1 MNTGIISIRYAR
13 AFLKYVNIQG
23 DADATYND
31 VVRLRNALT
40 TSSCYEALKSS
51 VSLDSLSPSLI
62 RFLEFVFSKG
72 RGELLKFILHDF
84 EELYLEDRKIIQA
97 KLFTSVAS
105 EKLENFLKN
114 TIKSSTGCQ
123 LQLETV
129 IEPDLIG
136 GFTFSIKDIRVDASV
151 KGQIETLRKQF
162 ISKNK
167 RIV

>member
-1 MNTGIISIRYAR
+1 MCIR
-13 AFLKYVNIQG
+13 
-23 DADATYND
+23 
-31 VVRLRNALT
+31 
-40 TSSCYEALKSS
+40 
-51 VSLDSLSPSLI
+51 
-62 RFLEFVFSKG
+62 
-72 RGELLKFILHDF
+72 
-84 EELYLEDRKIIQA
+84 DR
-97 KLFTSVAS
+97 LFTSVAS